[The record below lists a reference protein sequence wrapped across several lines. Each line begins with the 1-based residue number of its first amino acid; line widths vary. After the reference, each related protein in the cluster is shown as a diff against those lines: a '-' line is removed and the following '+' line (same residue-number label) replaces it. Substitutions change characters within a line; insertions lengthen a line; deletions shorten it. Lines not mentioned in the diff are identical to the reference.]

1 LTEEERSVI
10 NRHTLKGSEMVAPLH
25 LVQECVDGIKY
36 HHERYDGK
44 GYPEGLKG
52 DEVPLAAAVVAVAD
66 TFDAMTTDR
75 PYRKGLSQETAI
87 VEIKKYS
94 GTQFNPLPAKA
105 MVELYEAGKI

>member
-1 LTEEERSVI
+1 
-10 NRHTLKGSEMVAPLH
+10 M
-25 LVQECVDGIKY
+25 
-36 HHERYDGK
+36 
-44 GYPEGLKG
+44 
-52 DEVPLAAAVVAVAD
+52 AVAD